1 MSEKFI
7 QAVLITFL
15 LELIAVLGNNT
26 PLHQKTV
33 SPLSEM
39 SRPAITWNFQVL
51 DWMLGT
57 GKR

>member
-26 PLHQKTV
+26 PLHQETV

-51 DWMLGT
+51 D
-57 GKR
+57 

>member
-15 LELIAVLGNNT
+15 LELIAVLGDNT

-33 SPLSEM
+33 SPLAEM
-39 SRPAITWNFQVL
+39 SWPEITWNFKAL
-51 DWMLGT
+51 D
-57 GKR
+57 